1 MIRRPRPLPL
11 STSALAVAMA
21 TGAIVVLASEAAAQS
36 RRGTMS
42 APAPRVT
49 TPPPRPSGG
58 SIGQPTRPSASGR
71 GYMTGR
77 GGSPG
82 LRSGGPRRGDLP
94 RIVTEPRKRGYA
106 YTYDRHYGRPAIA
119 GHGGRTR
126 YYRHGSSV
134 GYGLGGCTFGCSGI
148 RAGVRLGRFAG
159 SFVIGYPLFVPVVV
173 PYYHHVEYERYDDA
187 ETEVYASERPA
198 SKLIVVGGGS
208 ASGSD
213 ALTVESFGDSVRL
226 SWLANGRQAR
236 EVKLF
241 VADSAKRE
249 LATRSASPSSPT
261 ATFEV
266 ATLSAPVAFAGVTV
280 VFADGVT
287 STTLVPYRGDTVFSR
302 PR

>member
-1 MIRRPRPLPL
+1 MTRRFRPLPI
-11 STSALAVAMA
+11 STSAFTTVVVAA
-21 TGAIVVLASEAAAQS
+21 GALVILASEASAQRGS
-36 RRGTMS
+36 RGTAS
-42 APAPRVT
+42 VPRVT
-49 TPPPRPSGG
+49 TAPPPRPSGG
-58 SIGQPTRPSASGR
+58 TAARPTRPSASGR
-71 GYMTGR
+71 SYMGPGVR
-77 GGSPG
+77 GGSP
-82 LRSGGPRRGDLP
+82 RRGELP
-94 RIVTEPRKRGYA
+94 RLVTEPRRRGYA
-106 YTYDRHYGRPAIA
+106 YTYDRDYGYPAMSSR
-119 GHGGRTR
+119 GSR

-134 GYGLGGCTFGCSGI
+134 RYGVGGACVYGCSGF
-148 RAGVRLGRFAG
+148 RAGVKFGGFSS
-159 SFVIGYPLFVPVVV
+159 SFVIGYPFFVPVVI
-173 PYYHHVEYERYDDA
+173 PYYHHVEYERYD
-187 ETEVYASERPA
+187 EVDHERYASERPA

-208 ASGSD
+208 GGGSD
-213 ALTVESFGDSVRL
+213 ALTVESLGDSVRL

-287 STTLVPYRGDTVFSR
+287 STTLVPYRGDMAPGR

>member
-1 MIRRPRPLPL
+1 MTRRSRSLQI
-11 STSALAVAMA
+11 STSAFAGVVTATVALA
-21 TGAIVVLASEAAAQS
+21 VLASDASAQ
-36 RRGTMS
+36 RGGRGTMS
-42 APAPRVT
+42 VPRVT
-49 TPPPRPSGG
+49 TSPPPRPSGG
-58 SIGQPTRPSASGR
+58 TSARPTRPSASGR
-71 GYMTGR
+71 SYMG
-77 GGSPG
+77 PG
-82 LRSGGPRRGDLP
+82 VRSSTPRRGELP
-94 RIVTEPRKRGYA
+94 RLVTEPRRRGYA
-106 YTYDRHYGRPAIA
+106 YTYDRDYGYPAISS
-119 GHGGRTR
+119 GRGSR

-134 GYGLGGCTFGCSGI
+134 RYGFGGACVYGCSGF
-148 RAGVRLGRFAG
+148 RAGVRFGGFSG

-173 PYYHHVEYERYDDA
+173 PYYHHVEYETYDEVGRERYA
-187 ETEVYASERPA
+187 AERPA

-208 ASGSD
+208 GGGSD
-213 ALTVESFGDSVRL
+213 ALTVESLGDSVRL

-287 STTLVPYRGDTVFSR
+287 STTLVPYRGDVAPGR